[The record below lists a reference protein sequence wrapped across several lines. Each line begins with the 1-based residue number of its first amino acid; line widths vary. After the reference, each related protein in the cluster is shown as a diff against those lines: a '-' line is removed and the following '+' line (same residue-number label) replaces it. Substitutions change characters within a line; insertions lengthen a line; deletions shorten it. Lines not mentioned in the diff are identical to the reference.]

1 MKEKPIYH
9 EESEKLERL
18 YSKLIGRH
26 NLLCAIEEVFE
37 KDKILS
43 RYFEEAKREVLDS
56 GNQSISSMYV
66 IALEN
71 LAEKLENIEE
81 PKEEIE
87 LLSKIYKLESEN
99 RKLKM
104 KLEEI
109 KKII

>member
-1 MKEKPIYH
+1 MREKPIYH
-9 EESEKLERL
+9 EESEKLEKL

-66 IALEN
+66 IALEAMAQELKDN
-71 LAEKLENIEE
+71 EE
-81 PKEEIE
+81 TPKEDE

>member
-1 MKEKPIYH
+1 MTEKPIYH

-66 IALEN
+66 IALEAMAQELKDN
-71 LAEKLENIEE
+71 EE
-81 PKEEIE
+81 TPKEDE

>member
-1 MKEKPIYH
+1 MREKPIYH

-66 IALEN
+66 IALEAMAQELKDN
-71 LAEKLENIEE
+71 EE
-81 PKEEIE
+81 TPKEDE